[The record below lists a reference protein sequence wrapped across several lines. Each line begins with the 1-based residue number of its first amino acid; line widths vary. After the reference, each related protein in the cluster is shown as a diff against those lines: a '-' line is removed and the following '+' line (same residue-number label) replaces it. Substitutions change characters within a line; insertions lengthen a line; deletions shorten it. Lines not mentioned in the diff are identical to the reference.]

1 MKKTGCMS
9 LLVMF
14 LLLTACVDNDRPN
27 NGYLCKY
34 LLLNLGNQEGDYLIE
49 VTDSGVMTISSG
61 YLNDDFY
68 DKVLYEDSKMTESL
82 YDYKFLKEVR
92 TKETRRLTPVEF
104 ERLKKCVNKIEDV
117 RLVNPFIQSI
127 WLDIVI
133 HIVIINENKSVFVY
147 IPSEDFCEFLKTLLE
162 LTHRE
167 WKDHYGRELR
177 VDYKEHRVHECQ
189 VPDSIKKSCWKRI
202 KDWFE

>member
-1 MKKTGCMS
+1 MKRFYVIILLSVIVS
-9 LLVMF
+9 LL
-14 LLLTACVDNDRPN
+14 TTCIN
-27 NGYLCKY
+27 NEKQREGYLCKY
-34 LLLNLGNQEGDYLIE
+34 LLLYSGPEDYLIE
-49 VTDSGVMTISSG
+49 VTDSGVMTIYSG

-127 WLDIVI
+127 WLDIEI

-147 IPSEDFCEFLKTLLE
+147 IPSEDFSEFLKTLLE

>member
-1 MKKTGCMS
+1 MKRFYGFILLSVMVS
-9 LLVMF
+9 LLM
-14 LLLTACVDNDRPN
+14 TCTNTEKQRE
-27 NGYLCKY
+27 GYLCKY
-34 LLLNLGNQEGDYLIE
+34 LLLDSGPEDYLIE

-68 DKVLYEDSKMTESL
+68 DKVLYEDRKMTESL

-92 TKETRRLTPVEF
+92 TKETRRLTPAEL
-104 ERLKKCVNKIEDV
+104 ERLKKWVYKIEDV
-117 RLVNPFIQSI
+117 KLINPFVQSM
-127 WLDIVI
+127 WRDIEFHV
-133 HIVIINENKSVFVY
+133 VIINENKSVFVY
-147 IPSEDFCEFLKTLLE
+147 IPSEDFSNFLKTLLE

-167 WKDHYGRELR
+167 WTGHYGRKLR

>member
-34 LLLNLGNQEGDYLIE
+34 LLLNLYNQEGDYLLE

-82 YDYKFLKEVR
+82 YEYKFLKEVR

-127 WLDIVI
+127 WLDIEI

-147 IPSEDFCEFLKTLLE
+147 IPSEDFSEFLKTLLE

>member
-117 RLVNPFIQSI
+117 KLINPFVLSM
-127 WLDIVI
+127 WRDIEFHV
-133 HIVIINENKSVFVY
+133 VIINENKLSVYRSKTEEETELFT
-147 IPSEDFCEFLKTLLE
+147 SERNVFSNIIINFA
-162 LTHRE
+162 
-167 WKDHYGRELR
+167 
-177 VDYKEHRVHECQ
+177 
-189 VPDSIKKSCWKRI
+189 
-202 KDWFE
+202 

>member
-1 MKKTGCMS
+1 MKRFYGFILLSMMVS
-9 LLVMF
+9 LL
-14 LLLTACVDNDRPN
+14 TTCTNTEKQRE
-27 NGYLCKY
+27 GYLCKY
-34 LLLNLGNQEGDYLIE
+34 LLLYSGPEDYLIE

-68 DKVLYEDSKMTESL
+68 DKVLYEDRKMTESL

-92 TKETRRLTPVEF
+92 TKETRRLTPAEF
-104 ERLKKCVNKIEDV
+104 ERLKKCVYKIEDV
-117 RLVNPFIQSI
+117 KLINPFVQSM
-127 WLDIVI
+127 WRDIEFHV
-133 HIVIINENKSVFVY
+133 VIINENKSVFVY
-147 IPSEDFCEFLKTLLE
+147 IPSEDFSNFLKTLLE

-167 WKDHYGRELR
+167 WTGHYGRELR

-202 KDWFE
+202 KEWFE